1 MADSACRK
9 LILKAVFICLLK
21 LAFSYSFRSCI
32 EIPDSNHKTF
42 RCIKCHE
49 PDITTIVQDVFP
61 TATNLTVSRSN
72 TTSVQGRSFDHLP
85 NLTSLVLDV
94 NHIFEIHKDA
104 FNNLHQ
110 LQILNL
116 SCNSISSLHR
126 DVFSDLHNLTQ
137 LLLGSN
143 KLNNTDMFLFSKLTN
158 LQILDLRRNNL
169 KNFSALVECITNLS
183 SLIKLDL
190 SFNKLTT
197 LHHSHRLPESLS
209 RLYLSDNK
217 LYKLGC
223 DKSFLMYVKVLD
235 FSENKKLSFE
245 AFQGLNLENIMYLRL
260 RFTNV
265 SASKLLIYTNVQP
278 WSIDFSGLKLKD
290 SRALSSLCF
299 LLTHHHHKKQH
310 IPKMFLEGNSIRA
323 LKNNTFY
330 HCPNITG
337 VMDLSRNEM
346 KTTGCLQFLHGQN
359 QLESLKME
367 HNHLTRLTSCNK
379 TKKLYSLRNLSYR
392 YNRILQ
398 VSAFAFSNTPKLTNL
413 ELNINIIAYMD
424 HKALSGLKDLVT
436 LRLDNNLL
444 TDVYNDSFEDLTSLK
459 TLNLRNNQIAV
470 IFNYTFHSLSNLS
483 ILDLGG
489 NKITHLKPHAFDG
502 LHSLANLYLDRNRL
516 NMIDSSLFGKLHATL
531 QVLDLQDNHIQ
542 YLKEH
547 TYSPF
552 INMSRLLDLKLDA
565 QKPNGIYLLPRAFF
579 RGLTSLKSL
588 YLTNNHII
596 GFGDETFDD
605 LKSLEFLT
613 LVDSCVGIA
622 QLKPGIFKN
631 LRKLK
636 MLLVENMGIKSFSKE
651 VFGNLTGL
659 KTLHLNR
666 NAMMSLDISLLDN
679 LTNLTYIDMRSCP
692 LSCGCQNSDLQ
703 NWTVSNKRLQFPY
716 LYNITCQDHPGS
728 YFHNFDTN
736 VCYLDIELYL
746 FSLTFTFT
754 ILLTL
759 IPFLY
764 VRLYWKFKYGYYV
777 FRSWFGEQW
786 RRLRDQEE
794 KYKYDAFVSYNSADE
809 DWVME
814 QLLPNLEGSSFRL
827 CLHHR
832 DFELGRDI
840 VDNIVAA
847 VYGSR
852 KTICVVSQSFLRSE
866 WCSLE
871 IQLASYRL
879 FQEMQDV
886 LLLVFLEPIPKQQ
899 LSTYHRMRKVMLKKT
914 YLQWPGLNCS
924 DPSSAK
930 ELFWNQLKR
939 ALRSSNT
946 GSQEEQKMKEENDQK
961 RKEKDMEET
970 EYFVNQTPID
980 EEVYY
985 LMP

>member
-1 MADSACRK
+1 MADSACRE
-9 LILKAVFICLLK
+9 LIIKAIFICLLK

-32 EIPDSNHKTF
+32 EIPDSNHKIF

-49 PDITTIVQDVFP
+49 TDITTVVSDVFP
-61 TATNLTVSRSN
+61 TATNLTVSRN
-72 TTSVQGRSFDHLP
+72 NIAYIQGQSFHHLSS
-85 NLTSLVLDV
+85 LTSLVLDA
-94 NHIFEIHKDA
+94 NHIVNIHKDA
-104 FNNLHQ
+104 FNNLQ
-110 LQILNL
+110 KLQTLNL
-116 SCNSISSLHR
+116 SCNYISSLHR
-126 DVFSDLHNLTQ
+126 DVFSDLHNLTEM
-137 LLLGSN
+137 LLG
-143 KLNNTDMFLFSKLTN
+143 NNNLTNIDMFLFSNLTN
-158 LQILDLRRNNL
+158 LKILDLRRNHL

-183 SLIKLDL
+183 SLIQLDL

-197 LHHSHRLPESLS
+197 LHHSTRLPNSLAK
-209 RLYLSDNK
+209 LYLSDNK
-217 LYKLGC
+217 LHKLGC
-223 DKSFLMYVKVLD
+223 DKSFLKYVKVLD
-235 FSENKKLSFE
+235 LSDNTLLSSKT
-245 AFQGLNLENIMYLRL
+245 FQGLNLEYIKYLRL
-260 RFTNV
+260 RFTKV
-265 SASKLLIYTNVQP
+265 SARKLLNYTNIQP
-278 WSIDFSGLKLKD
+278 RHIDFSGLNLKD
-290 SRALSSLCF
+290 HALTSLCF
-299 LLTHHHHKKQH
+299 HLRDHQ
-310 IPKMFLEGNSIRA
+310 IPKMILQSNAIRV
-323 LKNNTFY
+323 LNKNTF
-330 HCPNITG
+330 CNCSNITD
-337 VMDLSRNEM
+337 VIDLSRNNM
-346 KTTGCLQFLHGQN
+346 KTTGCLQFLHCQK
-359 QLESLKME
+359 QLETLKIE
-367 HNHLTRLTSCNK
+367 HNHLTNLMSC
-379 TKKLYSLRNLSYR
+379 KKFKKVYSLKSLSYR
-392 YNRILQ
+392 YNRIQQ
-398 VSAFAFSNTPKLTNL
+398 VNGYAFSNTPKLTNL
-413 ELNINIIAYMD
+413 ELNINIIAYLD

-444 TDVYNDSFEDLTSLK
+444 TDIYNDTFEDLTSLK

-470 IFNYTFHSLSNLS
+470 IFNYTLQNLSNLM

-489 NKITHLKPHAFDG
+489 NKITQMKPHAFDG
-502 LHSLANLYLDRNRL
+502 LESLANLYLDRNRL
-516 NMIDSSLFGKLHATL
+516 KMIDRMLFGKLHATL
-531 QVLDLQDNHIQ
+531 QVLDLQANYIM
-542 YLKEH
+542 YFTEH

-565 QKPNGIYLLPRAFF
+565 QEPNGINLLPRAFF
-579 RGLTSLKSL
+579 RGLTSLKRL

-596 GFGDETFDD
+596 GFG
-605 LKSLEFLT
+605 
-613 LVDSCVGIA
+613 
-622 QLKPGIFKN
+622 LKPGIFKN

-636 MLLVENMGIKSFSKE
+636 ILSTENMGITSFSKE

-659 KTLHLNR
+659 KQLHLNR

-679 LTNLTYIDMRSCP
+679 LTNLTYVDLRSCP
-692 LSCGCQNSDLQ
+692 LSCGCQNSELQ
-703 NWTVSNKRLQFPY
+703 NWTLSSKRLQFPY
-716 LYNITCQDHPGS
+716 LFNITCQDHPGS
-728 YFHNFDTN
+728 FFHNFDTN
-736 VCYLDIELYL
+736 VCYLDIALYL
-746 FSLTFTFT
+746 FSSTFTFT
-754 ILLTL
+754 ILLSL
-759 IPFLY
+759 IPLLY

-886 LLLVFLEPIPKQQ
+886 LLLVFLEPIPERQ

-914 YLQWPGLNCS
+914 YLQWPGPNCS
-924 DPSSAK
+924 DPNSAK

-946 GSQEEQKMKEENDQK
+946 GSQEEQDAENDK
-961 RKEKDMEET
+961 GAHLS
-970 EYFVNQTPID
+970 FSS
-980 EEVYY
+980 
-985 LMP
+985 

>member
-1 MADSACRK
+1 MENITAHLVSHRQQFRHINHSPTTFSPPLRHVEVISNFTVKLSEIEHHSLRKRDIQYQEASPSKQERERGSVCDDWVIMTCCPFCGLCQMAREQ
-9 LILKAVFICLLK
+9 KA
-21 LAFSYSFRSCI
+21 R
-32 EIPDSNHKTF
+32 
-42 RCIKCHE
+42 
-49 PDITTIVQDVFP
+49 
-61 TATNLTVSRSN
+61 
-72 TTSVQGRSFDHLP
+72 GRSFDHLS
-85 NLTSLVLDV
+85 NLNSLVLDV
-94 NHIFEIHKDA
+94 NHIVEIHKDA

-116 SCNSISSLHR
+116 SCNGILSLHR

-197 LHHSHRLPESLS
+197 LHHSHRLPESLA
-209 RLYLSDNK
+209 RLYLSDNQ

-235 FSENKKLSFE
+235 FSDNKKLSFE
-245 AFQGLNLENIMYLRL
+245 AFQGLNLENITYLRL

-265 SASKLLIYTNVQP
+265 SASKLLTCTNVRP

-299 LLTHHHHKKQH
+299 LLQDHHHKKQH
-310 IPKMFLEGNSIRA
+310 IPKMCLEGNSIRT

-359 QLESLKME
+359 QLESLKLE
-367 HNHLTRLTSCNK
+367 HNHLTKLISCNK

-398 VSAFAFSNTPKLTNL
+398 VSGFAFSNTPKLTNL

-444 TDVYNDSFEDLTSLK
+444 SDVYNDSFEDLTSLK
-459 TLNLRNNQIAV
+459 TLILRNNQIAV

-489 NKITHLKPHAFDG
+489 NKITQLKPHAFDG

-531 QVLDLQDNHIQ
+531 QVLDLQDNHIR

-579 RGLTSLKSL
+579 RGLTSLKRL
-588 YLTNNHII
+588 FLTSNHII

-636 MLLVENMGIKSFSKE
+636 TLFVENMGIKSFSKE

-703 NWTVSNKRLQFPY
+703 NWT
-716 LYNITCQDHPGS
+716 
-728 YFHNFDTN
+728 
-736 VCYLDIELYL
+736 
-746 FSLTFTFT
+746 
-754 ILLTL
+754 
-759 IPFLY
+759 
-764 VRLYWKFKYGYYV
+764 FKYGYYV

-886 LLLVFLEPIPKQQ
+886 LLLVFLEPIPKRQ

-946 GSQEEQKMKEENDQK
+946 GSQEEQKIKEENDQK
-961 RKEKDMEET
+961 RQKKDVEET
-970 EYFVNQTPID
+970 EYFVNQTPVD

>member
-1 MADSACRK
+1 MAASACRE
-9 LILKAVFICLLK
+9 LILKAAFMCLLK
-21 LAFSYSFRSCI
+21 LAFSYSFRSCT
-32 EIPDSNHKTF
+32 EDADSNHKIFT
-42 RCIKCHE
+42 CIKCHE
-49 PDITTIVQDVFP
+49 PDIATIVSDVYP

-72 TTSVQGRSFDHLP
+72 TTYVQGRSFYHLS
-85 NLTSLVLDV
+85 NLTSLVLDS
-94 NHIFEIHKDA
+94 NFISKIHKDA
-104 FNNLHQ
+104 FNNLQQ
-110 LQILNL
+110 LKTLNL
-116 SCNSISSLHR
+116 SCNNISFLHR
-126 DVFSDLHNLTQ
+126 DVFSDLHSLTE
-137 LLLGSN
+137 LILESN

-158 LQILDLRRNNL
+158 LKTLDLRRNRL
-169 KNFSALVECITNLS
+169 KSFSALVECITNLS

-190 SFNKLTT
+190 SNNKLTT
-197 LHHSHRLPESLS
+197 LNHSHRLPESLAS
-209 RLYLSDNK
+209 LNLSYNN
-217 LYKLGC
+217 LHKLGC
-223 DKSFLMYVKVLD
+223 DKSFLMYVKELD
-235 FSENKKLSFE
+235 FSDNNKLSSETFR
-245 AFQGLNLENIMYLRL
+245 GLNLENIMYLRL
-260 RFTNV
+260 RFTDV
-265 SASKLLIYTNVQP
+265 CVFKLLIYTNVRP
-278 WSIDFSGLKLKD
+278 WSVDFSGLKLKD
-290 SRALSSLCF
+290 SRALSSLCY
-299 LLTHHHHKKQH
+299 LLRHHHHKTQH
-310 IPKMFLEGNSIRA
+310 IHNMYLQANSIKA
-323 LKNNTFY
+323 LKNNTFCN
-330 HCPNITG
+330 CPNITG
-337 VMDLSRNEM
+337 IMDLSLNDM
-346 KTTGCLQFLHGQN
+346 KTTVCLRFLHGQY

-367 HNHLTRLTSCNK
+367 HNHLTKLLPCSK
-379 TKKLYSLRNLSYR
+379 TKKLYSLRSLSYR

-398 VSAFAFSNTPKLTNL
+398 VKGFAFSNTPKLTNL

-424 HKALSGLKDLVT
+424 HKALHGLKDLVT

-470 IFNYTFHSLSNLS
+470 IFNYTFHSLSNLT

-489 NKITHLKPHAFDG
+489 NKITQLKPHAFDG

-516 NMIDSSLFGKLHATL
+516 KEIDSGLFGKLHATL
-531 QVLDLQDNHIQ
+531 KVLDLEANHIV
-542 YLKEH
+542 YFREH
-547 TYSPF
+547 ALSPF

-565 QKPNGIYLLPRAFF
+565 QEPNGINLLPRAFF

-596 GFGDETFDD
+596 GFGAETFDD
-605 LKSLEFLT
+605 LKSLELLT
-613 LVDSCVGIA
+613 LDNSCAGIA
-622 QLKPGIFKN
+622 QLYPGIFKN
-631 LRKLK
+631 LRKLNK
-636 MLLVENMGIKSFSKE
+636 LSAENMGIQTFSKE

-666 NAMMSLDISLLDN
+666 NAMISLDISLLDS

-703 NWTVSNKRLQFPY
+703 NWTLTNKKLQFPY
-716 LYNITCQDHPGS
+716 LFNITCQDHPGS

-814 QLLPNLEGSSFRL
+814 QLLPNLEGSCFRL

-886 LLLVFLEPIPKQQ
+886 LLLVFLEPIPKRQ

-914 YLQWPGLNCS
+914 YLQWPGSNCS

-946 GSQEEQKMKEENDQK
+946 GNQEEQKMEENDQ
-961 RKEKDMEET
+961 RRQEKDMEKG
-970 EYFVNQTPID
+970 EYFANQTPTD
-980 EEVYY
+980 KEEYY